1 MKVIVARRFAAV
13 LIATSLL
20 ACSGDGP
27 KVSDRLRAQLPN
39 PQDSSAGSLDLGSS
53 SYQPGQLGAIGTV
66 AGTVTLD
73 GSAATQEVVT
83 VTKDQRVC
91 GLSAPGA
98 FETNAKR
105 QLSDAIV
112 WIADVK
118 TGKTMPID
126 KRVTVSSEDCQID
139 PRVQA
144 TINSATVNV
153 FNDDRLLHTI
163 VFLRPGTNDT
173 LLKLPFF
180 NVGQVVPTEKLA
192 KMSGIIEVRCVQH
205 PWTHGYIAVF
215 DHPYFAV
222 TESDGSYNIDSLPPG
237 RYRMMVW
244 HEGMTQ
250 PVERKVKVEEG
261 RVDLVDVSLNGR

>member
-1 MKVIVARRFAAV
+1 VKVIVARCFAAV

-20 ACSGDGP
+20 GCSGDDSQAG
-27 KVSDRLRAQLPN
+27 DRFRAAFPRRE
-39 PQDSSAGSLDLGSS
+39 DSSAGTLDLGGA
-53 SYQPGQLGAIGTV
+53 SYQASKLGAVGTV

-73 GSAATQEVVT
+73 GSAAMQEMVP

-98 FETNAKR
+98 FETNTKR

-112 WIADVK
+112 WIADVN
-118 TGKTMPID
+118 TGKSMPID

-153 FNDDRLLHTI
+153 FNDDKLLHTI
-163 VFLRPGTNDT
+163 VFLRVGTNDT

-192 KMSGIIEVRCVQH
+192 KMSGIIEVRCLQH
-205 PWTHGYIAVF
+205 PWTHGYVAVF

-222 TESDGSYNIDSLPPG
+222 TEQDGSYNIDSLPPG
-237 RYRMMVW
+237 KYRMMIW
-244 HEGMTQ
+244 HEGMAQ

-261 RVDLVDVSLNGR
+261 RVGLVDVSLNGK

>member
-1 MKVIVARRFAAV
+1 VKVIVARRFAAV
-13 LIATSLL
+13 LIAATLL
-20 ACSGDGP
+20 ACSGAESKSERWRASFP
-27 KVSDRLRAQLPN
+27 K
-39 PQDSSAGSLDLGSS
+39 PQDSSAGSLDLGVA
-53 SYQPGQLGAIGTV
+53 SYQPSKLGAVGTV

-118 TGKTMPID
+118 TGKSMPID
-126 KRVTVSSEDCQID
+126 KRVTLSSEDCQID

-144 TINSATVNV
+144 TINSATINV

-192 KMSGIIEVRCVQH
+192 KASGIIEVRCVQH

-222 TESDGSYNIDSLPPG
+222 TEQDGSYNIDSLPPG

-261 RVDLVDVSLNGR
+261 RVDLVDVTLNGR

>member
-1 MKVIVARRFAAV
+1 
-13 LIATSLL
+13 L
-20 ACSGDGP
+20 
-27 KVSDRLRAQLPN
+27 
-39 PQDSSAGSLDLGSS
+39 
-53 SYQPGQLGAIGTV
+53 
-66 AGTVTLD
+66 AGTITLD
-73 GSAATQEVVT
+73 GSAATQEMVP

-112 WIADVK
+112 WIADLN

-144 TINSATVNV
+144 TIASSTVNV
-153 FNDDRLLHTI
+153 FNDDKLLHTL
-163 VFLRPGTNDT
+163 VFLRPGTSDT

-192 KMSGIIEVRCVQH
+192 KMSGIIEVRCLQH

-222 TESDGSYNIDSLPPG
+222 TEQDGSYNIDSLPPG

-244 HEGMTQ
+244 HEGMAQ

-261 RVDLVDVSLNGR
+261 RVALVDVSLDGR

>member
-1 MKVIVARRFAAV
+1 VKFLAVVLFAIT
-13 LIATSLL
+13 LSG
-20 ACSGDGP
+20 CSGDSKAGN
-27 KVSDRLRAQLPN
+27 RLRAELPKRE
-39 PQDSSAGSLDLGSS
+39 DSSAGLLDLGAS
-53 SYQPGQLGAIGTV
+53 SYQARKLGGVGTL

-73 GSAATQEVVT
+73 GSAATQEMVP

-112 WIADVK
+112 WIADLS

-144 TINSATVNV
+144 TISTSTVNV
-153 FNDDRLLHTI
+153 FNDDKLLHTL
-163 VFLRPGTNDT
+163 VFLRAGTNDT

-192 KMSGIIEVRCVQH
+192 KMSGIIEVRCLQH
-205 PWTHGYIAVF
+205 GWTHGYIAVF

-222 TESDGSYNIDSLPPG
+222 TEQDGSYNIDSLPPG
-237 RYRMMVW
+237 KYRMMVW
-244 HEGMTQ
+244 HEGMAQ

-261 RVDLVDVSLNGR
+261 RVALVDVSLDGR